1 MEKGKTKNRD
11 KDIFMWEEL
20 IQFLGQMDRNKTLP
34 PNAQKGICTSLL
46 LPLSSCRKKKKQ
58 EMRCHNILFSHS
70 AGPQRRLTST
80 TATSFTKICMLLL
93 KMKTLQMSQLKVI
106 VCHIFFFCCSFV
118 FVCFSSGK
126 LHKTEIERLQS
137 ILTVAKSST

>member
-46 LPLSSCRKKKKQ
+46 LPLSSCRKKKSRK
-58 EMRCHNILFSHS
+58 C
-70 AGPQRRLTST
+70 A
-80 TATSFTKICMLLL
+80 ATISCSL
-93 KMKTLQMSQLKVI
+93 I
-106 VCHIFFFCCSFV
+106 VLVHR
-118 FVCFSSGK
+118 
-126 LHKTEIERLQS
+126 ED
-137 ILTVAKSST
+137 